1 LIPWTSYSD
10 ASMIVAS
17 HIAEV
22 LGGSHMLRRRLG
34 SLAAL
39 NDAVAEGLPKVALR

>member
-1 LIPWTSYSD
+1 
-10 ASMIVAS
+10 MIVAS